1 MVHCQEPPSL
11 PRSLGIVG
19 IVSPYG
25 CSCAQHEGLILGS
38 GCANCS
44 AFVTLAQGQEFL
56 FLDQGSMDN
65 KNPSTE
71 ACLR

>member
-1 MVHCQEPPSL
+1 MIHCQEPPSPEVL
-11 PRSLGIVG
+11 ELFLLTAAPALSIF
-19 IVSPYG
+19 
-25 CSCAQHEGLILGS
+25 EGLILGS
-38 GCANCS
+38 GYTDCG

-56 FLDQGSMDN
+56 FLDQGSMGN